1 MKRKIIAS
9 VLIILLINFSIINV
23 FAATKSEVQSQLNEK
38 KEELDDVQTQKS
50 SVLSEIGKLDESIEN
65 TEREIADLNSKIS
78 DLNDSIAAKNK
89 EIKQK
94 EKEYKE
100 KDQLLQDRLV
110 ALYEA
115 GETRYL
121 DLLLSSGSITDFIS
135 NFYLVE
141 QLTECDTEILNS
153 IEKAKTD
160 LETAK
165 KDLETKKNE
174 LNNAKKELDAKNT
187 KLKNEK
193 TEKQAKVDTLSEE
206 ERAIQNQ
213 IDDYNAEIKK
223 IEEVERAAAE
233 AARRKAAEEAA
244 RRQSSSS
251 SSSSSSSG
259 NSYSGSTTGTGSMT
273 WPVPGYP
280 IMNDPDCYFGY
291 RIHPIYGTW
300 RLHSGI
306 DIAAPVGAQFV
317 AADDGVVIL
326 AEYNGGY
333 GNCVVISHGNGI
345 TTRYAHGTSFLVS
358 EGETVSKG
366 TPVLTVG
373 STGDST
379 GPHAHFEVRVN
390 GVAVNPLDYV

>member
-9 VLIILLINFSIINV
+9 MLVILLISFSVINV
-23 FAATKSEVQSQLNEK
+23 FAATKSEVQSQINEK

-50 SVLSEIGKLDESIEN
+50 SVLSEIGKIDESIET

-78 DLNDSIAAKNK
+78 ELNDSITAKNK

-110 ALYEA
+110 ALYES

-153 IEKAKTD
+153 IEKAKND
-160 LETAK
+160 LQKAK
-165 KDLETKKNE
+165 KELETKKDE
-174 LNNAKKELDAKNT
+174 LNDAKKELDTKNN
-187 KLKNEK
+187 KLKSEK
-193 TEKQAKVDTLSEE
+193 AEKQEKVDTLSEE
-206 ERAIQNQ
+206 ERAIQDQ
-213 IDDYNAEIKK
+213 IDEYNAEIKK

-233 AARRKAAEEAA
+233 AARKKAAEEAA
-244 RRQSSSS
+244 RKAAGG
-251 SSSSSSSG
+251 SSSSSSG
-259 NSYSGSTTGTGSMT
+259 SSSSGSVTGTGSMT

-280 IMNDPDCYFGY
+280 MMEDEDCYFGY

-306 DIAAPVGAQFV
+306 DIAAPIGAQFV

-358 EGETVSKG
+358 EGDVVSKG

-390 GVAVNPLDYV
+390 GVAVDPLNYL